1 MLISWVDLLKGL
13 SIISS
18 VLLLFYTG
26 YRLLQKNN
34 NTLALLCLLFIGF
47 GLRWYLAR
55 EGELHHWDEKY
66 HALVAKHLIDD
77 PLKPTLYQ
85 HPVLPYDQQ
94 NWVGNHIW
102 LAKPPVAL
110 WGMALWIKIL
120 GNTVWAVRI
129 MSFIYGM
136 LAILLTWSIAKKF
149 FNIRTA
155 YYAAFLHAIH
165 GVLVELIAGRTSS
178 DHVEIALLFYVELAV
193 WIAVYLYQKK
203 NKILITALVGIV
215 AGLAFLSKWYPAGI
229 IFPLWLLVLYFHFPK
244 MKFRFYFTHSLIIT
258 CTFLSVAGFWILY
271 IAQHYPTEF
280 MLIKDKFLGAY
291 STAVENHSGPW
302 YYYLQ
307 EMLILYGELIYFVLA
322 LIFFLIYKK
331 TDQLKL
337 SILLTWI
344 CIPLLIFS
352 FGETKRFTYLL
363 LSAPAC
369 FILIAYAADYLLL
382 KLKDYQLKGRIVI
395 SILVFALFALPFRF
409 STERIKPFEDLSSN
423 DTDFYNDVSSF
434 QNKYKAGDIISGT
447 PYYIELMYFTDVT
460 AAYAFE
466 LDSTEIL
473 SLQKRGFSIIHWQD

>member
-1 MLISWVDLLKGL
+1 MLISWVDLLTGL

-34 NTLALLCLLFIGF
+34 NALALLCLLFIAF

-55 EGELHHWDEKY
+55 DGELHHWDEKY

-149 FNIRTA
+149 FNMRIAFLAT
-155 YYAAFLHAIH
+155 FLHAIH
-165 GVLVELIAGRTSS
+165 GVLIELIAGRTSS
-178 DHVEIALLFYVELAV
+178 DHVETALLFYVELAV
-193 WIAVYLYQKK
+193 WIAVYFYQKK
-203 NKILITALVGIV
+203 NKLLITALVGFI

-229 IFPLWLLVLYFHFPK
+229 IFPLWLLVLYLHFPK
-244 MKFRFYFTHSLIIT
+244 MKFRFYITHSLIIT
-258 CTFLSVAGFWILY
+258 CTFLSVSGFWILY
-271 IAQHYPTEF
+271 IAQHYTTEF
-280 MLIKDKFLGAY
+280 MLIKVKFLGAY
-291 STAVENHSGPW
+291 STAVENHYGAW

-307 EMLILYGELIYFVLA
+307 EMMILYGELIYFVLA
-322 LIFFLIYKK
+322 LVIFLIYKK

-337 SILLTWI
+337 AILLVWI
-344 CIPLLIFS
+344 FIPLFIFS
-352 FGETKRFTYLL
+352 FGETKRHTYLL
-363 LSAPAC
+363 LCAPAC
-369 FILIAYAADYLLL
+369 FVLTAYVADNLLL
-382 KLKDYQLKGRIVI
+382 KLKDYQLKGKLVI
-395 SILVFALFALPFRF
+395 SLCVFALFALPIRF
-409 STERIKPFEDLSSN
+409 SMERIKPFEHSLSAN
-423 DTDFYNDVSSF
+423 PDFYSKVSSF
-434 QNKYKAGDIISGT
+434 QNQYKAGDIISGT

-466 LDSTEIL
+466 LDSIEIL
-473 SLQKRGFSIIHWQD
+473 SLQEQGFRIIHWSD